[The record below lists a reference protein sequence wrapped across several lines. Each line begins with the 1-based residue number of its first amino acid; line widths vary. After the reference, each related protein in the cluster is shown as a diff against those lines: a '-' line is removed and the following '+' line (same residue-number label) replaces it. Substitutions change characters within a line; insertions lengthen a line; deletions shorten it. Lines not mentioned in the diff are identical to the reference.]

1 MPTLTYTKVAIMR
14 RVHIFLFVLTASLG
28 LLVVLFAASLYLA
41 TAAPTPY
48 QSSWMQQMWRGMGM
62 NGMMGGTGYN
72 GYSGYA
78 APSYLWIIPAGLIGF
93 VAIGIIGLA
102 FYMAFPEIRP
112 TTTFHETGK
121 RDAVSGGLLK
131 DPVAETISPS
141 APRNPYESVSKTLT
155 AEERKVLDVLVTH
168 QGRYLQKYIRKEAGL
183 SRLKT
188 HRIIARFAERG
199 IVTLKQSGNTNEVVL
214 SDWLKDSKPLNSA

>member
-1 MPTLTYTKVAIMR
+1 
-14 RVHIFLFVLTASLG
+14 
-28 LLVVLFAASLYLA
+28 
-41 TAAPTPY
+41 
-48 QSSWMQQMWRGMGM
+48 MWRGMGM

-93 VAIGIIGLA
+93 VAIGAIGLV
-102 FYMAFPEIRP
+102 FYVAFPEIRS
-112 TTTFHETGK
+112 TTTLDEKGK
-121 RDAVSGGLLK
+121 MNPVSSDIPK
-131 DPVAETISPS
+131 ASVAKIVSAS
-141 APRNPYESVSKTLT
+141 APPSPYESVSKTLT
-155 AEERKVLDVLVTH
+155 TEERRVLDVLVTH
-168 QGRYLQKYIRKEAGL
+168 QRRYLQKYIRKEAGL

-214 SDWLKDSKPLNSA
+214 SDWLQRSEAPNST

>member
-1 MPTLTYTKVAIMR
+1 
-14 RVHIFLFVLTASLG
+14 
-28 LLVVLFAASLYLA
+28 
-41 TAAPTPY
+41 
-48 QSSWMQQMWRGMGM
+48 MWHDMGM
-62 NGMMGGTGYN
+62 NGMMGGT

-102 FYMAFPEIRP
+102 FYIAFPEIKP
-112 TTTFHETGK
+112 TTTLDEKGK
-121 RDAVSGGLLK
+121 MNPVSSDVPK
-131 DPVAETISPS
+131 APVAKIVSPN
-141 APRNPYESVSKTLT
+141 APPSPYESVSKTLT
-155 AEERKVLDVLVTH
+155 NEERRVLDVLVTH

-199 IVTLKQSGNTNEVVL
+199 IVTLKHSGNTNEVVL
-214 SDWLKDSKPLNSA
+214 SDWLQRSEASNST